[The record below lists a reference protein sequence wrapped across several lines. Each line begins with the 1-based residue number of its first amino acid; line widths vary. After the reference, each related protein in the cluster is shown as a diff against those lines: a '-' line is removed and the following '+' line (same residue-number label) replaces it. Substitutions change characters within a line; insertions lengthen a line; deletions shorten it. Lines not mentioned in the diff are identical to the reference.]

1 MSEITQEYLILFRTM
16 TRVEQM
22 LEELGASLMDAQRM
36 AEEAYISREDP

>member
-22 LEELGASLMDAQRM
+22 LEELRASLRDAQRM

>member
-22 LEELGASLMDAQRM
+22 LEELCASLMDAQRM

>member
-16 TRVEQM
+16 TSVEQM
-22 LEELGASLMDAQRM
+22 LEELRASLMDAQRM